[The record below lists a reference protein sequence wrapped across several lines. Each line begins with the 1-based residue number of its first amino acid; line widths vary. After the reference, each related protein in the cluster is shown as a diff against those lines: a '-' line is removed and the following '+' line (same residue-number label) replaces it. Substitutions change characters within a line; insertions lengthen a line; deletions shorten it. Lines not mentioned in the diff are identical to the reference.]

1 MKKRTIPFLLY
12 TFLSILF
19 LFAEKQYQITL
30 PPNTSISTTR
40 IIQEA
45 FSRCQLQPVFSINEP
60 RIGLIYTETNRTDG
74 IVLIGDASRS
84 TNLPLVRVD
93 EPIIDISFSVIS
105 TKENESISDWSSL
118 KNKTV
123 GFIASNDYI
132 RRLLESDSS
141 IKPLAITTKQELY
154 TVLKKGLADYCVT
167 YTHDAEVQLP
177 LPEGLYNAG
186 CCAKLSTY
194 LYLTPEFKAE
204 AGFISGSISD
214 MKKDGTYKRL
224 INNLPGK
231 DKDTPFKI
239 LFITSDKKDQKINK
253 RLDSILEDYCA
264 KNMGVTYETFYLKDN
279 QNALDYA
286 NMNPEIT
293 AQIHNKFSKYAPG
306 IIITRGLETAQ
317 FVSNNYDSVF
327 KGTPVIV
334 TGIPQNFPESFNQIG
349 SNCIPVYESI
359 STKETVETILELFPK
374 TVNIFILNDKSRM
387 GLFWQ
392 EQMVSDISEN
402 FPHLNIRT
410 NQNILDSSL
419 PQVMSLLSKGT
430 VVLTGYVDGY
440 QDSFDILGLTNM
452 PIFGLDY
459 TSSFEYE
466 IGGKYS
472 NAEQHF
478 SKILN
483 IVDSTLKGIPI
494 PATASLVEN
503 PQNNKW
509 IYNYKNLR
517 RFFSFPLFL
526 KDVKNAVI
534 ENKPLPFYR
543 TRTFLVVSIILLELL
558 LIAAITAI
566 IIDSRHI
573 MRLKAE
579 KAIDKEASARAKVM
593 QQMVYETA
601 DKLSTADLNNNF
613 SNQLASVLEPAA
625 KAADM
630 DKAYLWKVS
639 LTDQASQPQC
649 TLLAKWEQ
657 NQSTQNLPLG
667 ITMNIDTFFTDWGI
681 ICKTPRPIY
690 MTQTHATGLVKYQMA
705 QSSVTTR
712 LLLPIM
718 NGTSLWG
725 FTVFDNS
732 LHEIKPDRSTVEALT
747 TFTQLVSFREIEH
760 NARKFMKEAQEAAI
774 SGTNAKSTF
783 LANMSHEIRTPLNAV
798 LGMSDLILMDKNLS
812 PHIREY
818 TQNINSSSRNL
829 LGIINDILDFSKIE
843 SGKLELVPATYE
855 FESLIHD
862 VLSMVRIK
870 AHNTFLSLFIRISP
884 DIPRKLIGDELRI
897 KQILLNL
904 FTNAIKYTKEGS
916 VTLTIS
922 DVISDD
928 TVEFIFEMQDTGIG
942 IKPEEQTKLF
952 TMFERLDTKR
962 NRDIEGTGLGLV
974 ITKQLCELMG
984 GSIDFASE
992 YGNGSTFTAQIKQRI
1007 SDSTPIVDIEKV
1019 HKKKV
1024 LVYEPRR
1031 RHRRFLTVQLTDIG
1045 ITPASCSNLTE
1056 LTEILDKQK
1065 SFDYI
1070 FVSPLYLARIRS
1082 HLKQLGKLDKKM
1094 QFVVLADSEFEFANM
1109 EDVIVLQTPV
1119 WCVQLANFFSN
1130 KVYKYHVQSTENS
1143 PNNIYAPDAKV
1154 LVVDDNIV
1162 NLKVAS
1168 GLLATHG
1175 IIPVTATSGFD
1186 ALTMLQQQ
1194 KFDLVFMDHL
1204 MPEMDGIET
1213 TQAIRRLQNE
1223 NRDVIVVA
1231 LTANAMNNMK
1241 EQFLKEGM
1249 NDFLA
1254 KPIEKDKFNE
1264 ILAQWLPESK
1274 ISYKEPESAENRTVM
1289 QIQGVDTVAGMN
1301 LAGNSLPTYIDILET
1316 YAKDAAKKIELL
1328 KTALAE
1334 NDLHNFTVHVHALK
1348 SASRSI
1354 GASYAGSLAE
1364 KLEKAGAEGKRAF
1377 IDENAGT
1384 CFETVTELIE
1394 NIKVFLASR
1403 TDNAQGNAADKEAGS
1418 QELLDE
1424 ACQAIKQEAE
1434 NFNILAVQ
1442 SKIEELKQFSWQ
1454 PEQQALIDRL
1464 WQSAESYDYDGI
1476 IAAI

>member
-12 TFLSILF
+12 TFLSIYMI
-19 LFAEKQYQITL
+19 FAEKQYQITL
-30 PPNTSISTTR
+30 PPDTSISTSR
-40 IIQEA
+40 IIEEA
-45 FSRCQLQPVFSINEP
+45 FSRCQLQPVFTINEP

-74 IVLIGDASRS
+74 IVLISQAARALQKPFVQVNEPLIDITFSVLS
-84 TNLPLVRVD
+84 TNAD
-93 EPIIDISFSVIS
+93 D
-105 TKENESISDWSSL
+105 SISSWKDLS
-118 KNKTV
+118 NKTV

-132 RRLLESDSS
+132 RHQLESDST
-141 IKPLAITTKQELY
+141 IKALAITTKQELC
-154 TVLKKGLADYCVT
+154 TVLQKGLVDYGVT
-167 YTHDAEVQLP
+167 YTHDEEMQLP
-177 LPEGLYNAG
+177 LQEGIFNVG
-186 CCAKLSTY
+186 SCGKLSTY
-194 LYLTPEFKAE
+194 LFMNPEYKDEAE
-204 AGFISGSISD
+204 FISDAISD

-224 INNLPGK
+224 INNIAGQDAPQN
-231 DKDTPFKI
+231 I
-239 LFITSDKKDQKINK
+239 LFITSEKKDHKINE
-253 RLDSILEDYCA
+253 RLNKILEEYCA
-264 KNMGVTYETFYLKDN
+264 KNMGITFETLYLKDN
-279 QNALDYA
+279 TNTLDYA

-293 AQIHNKFSKYAPG
+293 SQIHNKFSKYPPS
-306 IIITRGLETAQ
+306 IIITRGLDTTR
-317 FVSNNYDSVF
+317 FVANNYDSVF
-327 KGTPVIV
+327 KGTPVIA
-334 TGIPQNFPESFNQIG
+334 TGIPFNLPERFEQLG
-349 SNCIPVYESI
+349 TNCITVYESI

-374 TVNIFILNDKSRM
+374 TVSIFLLNDKSRT

-392 EQMVSDISEN
+392 EQMVSQIQEN
-402 FPHLNIRT
+402 FPSINIKT
-410 NQNILDSSL
+410 NQNIPDSSL
-419 PQVMSLLSKGT
+419 PQVLSLLSKGT
-430 VVLTGYVDGY
+430 VVLTGSVDGY
-440 QDSFDILGLTNM
+440 QDSLDILGLTNV

-478 SKILN
+478 AKVLS

-503 PQNNKW
+503 PQHNRW

-517 RFFSFPLFL
+517 RFFSFPLL
-526 KDVKNAVI
+526 NKNIKNAVI
-534 ENKPLPFYR
+534 ENKPLPFYK
-543 TRTFLVVSIILLELL
+543 TRAFLIFSIVFITLL
-558 LIAAITAI
+558 LIAAITVI
-566 IIDSRHI
+566 IIDSNYI
-573 MRLKAE
+573 IRLKGE
-579 KAIDKEASARAKVM
+579 KAIDKKASAKARIM

-601 DKLSTADLNNNF
+601 TKLSTADLNNNF
-613 SNQLASVLEPAA
+613 SNKLASVLEPAA
-625 KAADM
+625 KAAEM
-630 DKAYLWKVS
+630 DRAYIWKVS

-657 NQSTQNLPLG
+657 SQSTQNLPLG

-705 QSSVTTR
+705 QNSVTTR
-712 LLLPIM
+712 LLLPIL
-718 NGTSLWG
+718 NSTTLWG

-747 TFTQLVSFREIEH
+747 AFTQIVSFREIEH
-760 NARKFMKEAQEAAI
+760 DARKFMKEAQEAAI

-798 LGMSDLILMDKNLS
+798 LGMSDLILLDKNLS

-870 AHNTFLSLFIRISP
+870 AHNTFLSIFLRISP

-942 IKPEEQTKLF
+942 IKPEEQAKLF

-962 NRDIEGTGLGLV
+962 NRDIEGTGLGLT

-1007 SDSTPIVDIEKV
+1007 GDSTPIVDIEKV

-1024 LVYEPRR
+1024 IIYEPRR
-1031 RHRRFLTVQLTDIG
+1031 RQRRFLTVQLTDIG
-1045 ITPASCSNLTE
+1045 INPTSCSNLTE
-1056 LTEILDKQK
+1056 LTETIKNNK

-1082 HLKQLGKLDKKM
+1082 HLKTQNLLDKKM
-1094 QFVVLADSEFEFANM
+1094 HFVVLADSEFDFANM

-1130 KVYKYHVQSTENS
+1130 KVYKYQVQTVDNN

-1241 EQFLKEGM
+1241 DQFLKEGL

-1254 KPIEKDKFNE
+1254 KPIEKNKFNE
-1264 ILAQWLPESK
+1264 ILAQWLPENK
-1274 ISYKEPESAENRTVM
+1274 ITYKENKSEENEAVM
-1289 QIQGVDTVAGMN
+1289 HIQGVDTVAGMN
-1301 LAGNSLPTYIDILET
+1301 FVGNSMETYIDILET
-1316 YAKDAAKKIELL
+1316 YAKDAAKKLELL
-1328 KTALAE
+1328 RTALAE

-1354 GASYAGSLAE
+1354 GATYAGTLAE
-1364 KLEKAGAEGKRAF
+1364 KLEKAGAEGKRAY
-1377 IDENAGT
+1377 IDENAET

-1394 NIKVFLASR
+1394 NIKVFLGSKEDTAP
-1403 TDNAQGNAADKEAGS
+1403 ADVTKKQDGTAEFFNETCLS
-1418 QELLDE
+1418 
-1424 ACQAIKQEAE
+1424 IKQEAE

-1442 SKIEELKQFSWQ
+1442 SNLLELKKFNWK

-1464 WQSAESYDYDGI
+1464 WQAAESYDYDNI
-1476 IAAI
+1476 IKAVEQ

>member
-19 LFAEKQYQITL
+19 VFAEKQYQITL
-30 PPNTSISTTR
+30 PPDTSISTTR

-45 FSRCQLQPVFSINEP
+45 FSRCQLQPVFTINEP

-74 IVLIGDASRS
+74 IILIGDS
-84 TNLPLVRVD
+84 TRNNYSQFVRVD

-105 TKENESISDWSSL
+105 TKENESISDWSGL

-123 GFIASNDYI
+123 GFIASNDYV
-132 RRLLESDSS
+132 RHALESDSS

-154 TVLKKGLADYCVT
+154 NVLKNGLVDYGIM
-167 YTHDAEVQLP
+167 YTHDAEIQLP
-177 LPEGLYNAG
+177 LPDGIFNAG
-186 CCAKLSTY
+186 YCVKMSTY
-194 LYLTPEFKAE
+194 LYFNPEYKAE
-204 AGFISGSISD
+204 AAFVAAAISD

-224 INNLPGK
+224 VNNIANH
-231 DKDTPFKI
+231 DSQQNI
-239 LFITSDKKDQKINK
+239 LFITTDKKDQKINK
-253 RLDSILEDYCA
+253 NLDRILEEYCA
-264 KNMGVTYETFYLKDN
+264 KYRDVTYETFYLKDN
-279 QNALDYA
+279 RNLLDYA

-293 AQIHNKFSKYAPG
+293 AQIHNKFSKRAPT
-306 IIITRGLETAQ
+306 IIITRGLEPAQ

-334 TGIPQNFPESFNQIG
+334 TGIPYNFPENFDQIG
-349 SNCIPVYESI
+349 SNCIAVYDSI
-359 STKETVETILELFPK
+359 STKETVDTILEFFPK
-374 TVNIFILNDKSRM
+374 TLNLFILNDKSRT
-387 GLFWQ
+387 GFFWQ
-392 EQMVSDISEN
+392 EQMVSAISEN
-402 FPHLNIRT
+402 FPYINIKT
-410 NQNILDSSL
+410 NQNVPDSSL
-419 PQVMSLLSKGT
+419 PQVLSLLSKGT
-430 VVLTGYVDGY
+430 VVLTGYIDGY
-440 QDSFDILGLTNM
+440 QDSFDILGLTDV

-459 TSSFEYE
+459 NSAFEYE

-472 NAEQHF
+472 NEEQQF

-494 PATASLVEN
+494 PATAALVEN
-503 PQNNKW
+503 PQGGRW
-509 IYNYKNLR
+509 IYNYRNLR
-517 RFFSFPLFL
+517 RFFSFPFFI
-526 KDVKNAVI
+526 KNIKNAAV

-543 TRTFLVVSIILLELL
+543 TRAFLIFSIVFMVLL

-566 IIDSRHI
+566 IIDSRYIQH
-573 MRLKAE
+573 LKKE
-579 KAIDKEASARAKVM
+579 KAVDKKASAKAKVM

-601 DKLSTADLNNNF
+601 NKLSTADLNNNF
-613 SNQLASVLEPAA
+613 SNQLAAVLEPAA

-630 DKAYLWKVS
+630 DKAYIWKVS
-639 LTDQASQPQC
+639 FSDQASQPQC

-712 LLLPIM
+712 LLLPILSD
-718 NGTSLWG
+718 TSLWG

-732 LHEIKPDRSTVEALT
+732 LYEIKPDRSTVEALT
-747 TFTQLVSFREIEH
+747 AFTQIVSFREIEH
-760 NARKFMKEAQEAAI
+760 NATKFMKEAQEAAI

-783 LANMSHEIRTPLNAV
+783 LANMSHEIRTPLNAI
-798 LGMSDLILMDKNLS
+798 LGMSDLILMDKSLT
-812 PHIREY
+812 PLIHEY

-916 VTLTIS
+916 VTLTNS

-942 IKPEEQTKLF
+942 IKPEEQAKLF

-1007 SDSTPIVDIEKV
+1007 SDSTPIVEIEKV

-1024 LVYEPRR
+1024 LIYEPRR
-1031 RHRRFLTVQLTDIG
+1031 RPRRFLTVQLTDIG
-1045 ITPASCSNLTE
+1045 ITPVSCSKLTE
-1056 LTEILDKQK
+1056 LDEIFSHHK

-1082 HLKQLGKLDKKM
+1082 HLKALGKLDKNIR
-1094 QFVVLADSEFEFANM
+1094 FVVLADSEFEFANM

-1130 KVYKYHVQSTENS
+1130 KSYKYHAQKTEKNA
-1143 PNNIYAPDAKV
+1143 NNIYAPDAKV

-1223 NRDVIVVA
+1223 NRDVTIVA

-1249 NDFLA
+1249 DDFLA
-1254 KPIEKDKFNE
+1254 KPIEKDKFND

-1274 ISYKEPESAENRTVM
+1274 VSYKETENAESRTVM

-1301 LAGNSLPTYIDILET
+1301 FAGNSMETYIDILET
-1316 YAKDAAKKIELL
+1316 YAKDANKKIELL

-1354 GASYAGSLAE
+1354 GATYAGKLAE

-1377 IDENAGT
+1377 IDENVET
-1384 CFETVTELIE
+1384 CFETVSELIE
-1394 NIKVFLASR
+1394 NIQLFLDSR
-1403 TDNAQGNAADKEAGS
+1403 AEGTPGGTDAKEDGSPEFFDKTC
-1418 QELLDE
+1418 L
-1424 ACQAIKQEAE
+1424 AIKQEAE
-1434 NFNILAVQ
+1434 NFNIQAVQ
-1442 SKIEELKQFSWQ
+1442 SNLEELEKFNWK
-1454 PEQQALIDRL
+1454 PEQQAIIDRL
-1464 WQSAESYDYDGI
+1464 RQAAEAYDYDGI
-1476 IAAI
+1476 IDAI